1 MTLKYFVVQLSTN
14 NLRFDYP
21 LHTCSHSVFSLSLS
35 ITHTHTHTQTHTPEL
50 ICIEDYIAL
59 QEIIVPVVV
68 GGILSFLLVVIFFSY
83 LVAYFRRK
91 SRESKQYEPVP
102 DDKF

>member
-1 MTLKYFVVQLSTN
+1 MNACT
-14 NLRFDYP
+14 
-21 LHTCSHSVFSLSLS
+21 HSVFSLSQSLS
-35 ITHTHTHTQTHTPEL
+35 LSPSPSPMPTPEL
-50 ICIEDYIAL
+50 VCIEDYIAL

-91 SRESKQYEPVP
+91 TRESRQYEPVS